1 MEVVGLIAAV
11 PGLIELTK
19 TTLSLLRDLSHSR
32 KTLSEVTNGL
42 EPELLALTEVL
53 ELIVSKRHS
62 SCLLSNQRQKLRP
75 VIQQLRDQLKS
86 LNEFLLTTQSEKRL
100 QRMKVIVSRRK
111 NKLRDDVQKLER
123 NVSILK
129 LYLLEC
135 NITLNEE
142 VLTATASAK
151 KAELRT
157 LLNPCGHDFIC
168 AKLDGTLDW
177 FLSNPI
183 AKSWLAASCPP
194 SPTLSPASRLLLI
207 HGSKGSGKSVLAASA
222 ANYIKSTGTPCAF
235 YSFFHGIERQRKF
248 KSMFSTIL
256 WQMLNFDGTS
266 SEIFSR
272 VHDILLSCD
281 FVSITSLLQAIE
293 CVFPILKTPFYIFVD
308 GIDESDDDWS
318 SGDGPMKIF
327 EGWLTQFPQLHI
339 LLAGRQS
346 ILHHEVA
353 RYPER
358 SIELSEDVT
367 RGDISLF
374 INHKIRDY
382 PHLDAMPEHV
392 RSHIQRVLQEK
403 STGMF
408 LWVDLVFKELRYCH
422 SPSLVRDCLEAL
434 PRQLEDEYARLFSQ
448 LISRLHGEADRLG
461 PPIRMAR
468 TLLALIMS
476 ALEPLTIDDL
486 RHAYAASC
494 GKGRLWED
502 ELITEDAV
510 LDLIG
515 DFIICTGSETRHIHF
530 CHFSLEELLLLPQEK
545 WKGRLEQIEFFR
557 LELLECHQIMG
568 RASLEYVAHFDFGYP
583 LVEDSYHKL
592 VEKAFLVYATRNG
605 LSHLR
610 QWSSK
615 GMNEMLETYITSPN
629 FGGLLEYIAIAS
641 LENFE
646 FLEDYISGIF
656 NDDLLDLFPII
667 VARIMTESANRL
679 EKFGS
684 QDPRTQS
691 WNQIL
696 NALSK
701 IIPESQAFS
710 HFGSRSVQSHPID
723 PPISSLTHA
732 EAAQMKVRP
741 TEVALQVLNRSSSPC
756 RHRPAQSSSKATVKN
771 RTIDSRTAEIIN
783 AAVQSNIKG
792 MVSTHSFRQALQLW
806 VSPEAAFKKLAQS
819 FVASMPIPIHLLYAV
834 TVQDRNLRLAL
845 FDLAMHRTEGQKTLY
860 RAYAIMGYLESC
872 DIDQTEEERYQ
883 SELHG
888 INLKKDNPMTRMM
901 MYPAVRSHIIILS
914 SLDRASEIP
923 RLIDDLLTRVDLFR
937 PRATGHW
944 RQYFVHSQVYKTDI
958 WRSWEIELLRSIGT
972 ILFNIGLSSDAERIY
987 AHVSACA
994 KARYGAHAHETLH
1007 FLAHQAESLIE
1018 SRKFSKCQQI
1028 TKEILK
1034 DQSHYKRA
1042 RYELY
1047 TIRYFAAAAA
1057 HNLGQYRYASDI
1069 LHTLLQDL
1077 RPRGKKD
1084 WKHLDLEEQAL
1095 VAQARVLF
1103 LEVLASDA
1111 NLDQDHDTRKSIL
1124 ISTLEHLDQSCGRDI
1139 EQLWSN
1145 DAVWKCCIAS
1155 DAVNGANHAV
1165 TWRLEDY
1172 LSYSRSRP
1180 NGIYWCTCDE
1190 GFCYHPKGLG
1200 AASCKRCGVA

>member
-11 PGLIELTK
+11 PGLVELTK
-19 TTLSLLRDLSHSR
+19 TTLGLLRDLSQSR

-42 EPELLALTEVL
+42 EPQLLALTEVL
-53 ELIVSKRHS
+53 KLIVSKRHS

-75 VIQQLRDQLKS
+75 VIEQLRDQLKS

-100 QRMKVIVSRRK
+100 QRMKLIVLHRK
-111 NKLRDDVQKLER
+111 NRLRDDVQRLER
-123 NVSILK
+123 NIDILK

-135 NITLNEE
+135 SITLNQEA
-142 VLTATASAK
+142 LTATISAK
-151 KAELRT
+151 KAELRS
-157 LLNPCGHDFIC
+157 LLNPCGHDFIS

-177 FLSNPI
+177 FLSSPI

-194 SPTLSPASRLLLI
+194 SPAVSPASRLLLI

-222 ANYIKSTGTPCAF
+222 ANHIKSTGAQCTF
-235 YSFFHGIERQRKF
+235 YSFSTELKDRESSSPCFLQYSGRCSTLTEPPARYSAEYTIFFSVAASYQLHHFF
-248 KSMFSTIL
+248 KPLNASPLALKPVFISSLTVSTS
-256 WQMLNFDGTS
+256 QMTIG
-266 SEIFSR
+266 
-272 VHDILLSCD
+272 
-281 FVSITSLLQAIE
+281 A
-293 CVFPILKTPFYIFVD
+293 
-308 GIDESDDDWS
+308 
-318 SGDGPMKIF
+318 
-327 EGWLTQFPQLHI
+327 LHI

-353 RYPER
+353 KYPER

-367 RGDISLF
+367 RRDISLF
-374 INHKIRDY
+374 INHKIRDS

-448 LISRLHGEADRLG
+448 LISRLHGETDRLG
-461 PPIRMAR
+461 SPIRMAR

-515 DFIICTGSETRHIHF
+515 DFIIYTGSGTRHIHF

-667 VARIMTESANRL
+667 VAHIMTESANHL

-710 HFGSRSVQSHPID
+710 HFGSRSVQSHPIG

-819 FVASMPIPIHLLYAV
+819 FVASMPIPIHLLYGV

-860 RAYAIMGYLESC
+860 RAYAIMGYLESY

-923 RLIDDLLTRVDLFR
+923 RLIDDLLTRVDLSR

-944 RQYFVHSQVYKTDI
+944 RQYFVHSQVYKTEI
-958 WRSWEIELLRSIGT
+958 WRRWEIELLRSIGT
-972 ILFNIGLSSDAERIY
+972 ILSNMELSSDAERIY
-987 AHVSACA
+987 AHASACA
-994 KARYGAHAHETLH
+994 KAQYGARAHETLH

-1018 SRKFSKCQQI
+1018 IREFAKCQKI

-1034 DQSHYKRA
+1034 DQSHYKTA
-1042 RYELY
+1042 RYELC
-1047 TIRYFAAAAA
+1047 TMRYFAALAA
-1057 HNLGQYRYASDI
+1057 HNLGQYQHASDI

-1077 RPRGKKD
+1077 PPRGTKD

-1111 NLDQDHDTRKSIL
+1111 NLDQNHDTRKSIL
-1124 ISTLEHLDQSCGRDI
+1124 ISTLEHLDQSCRRDI
-1139 EQLWSN
+1139 EQLWDN

-1172 LSYSRSRP
+1172 LSCSQSRP